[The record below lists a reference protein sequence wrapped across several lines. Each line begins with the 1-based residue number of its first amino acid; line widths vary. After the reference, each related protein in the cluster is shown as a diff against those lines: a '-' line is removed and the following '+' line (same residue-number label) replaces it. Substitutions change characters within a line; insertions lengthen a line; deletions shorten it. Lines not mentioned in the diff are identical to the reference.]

1 MPTQRPGGGLSSAV
15 GPRHRGKET
24 RARLLLAALN
34 MAAALESEV
43 KAIESE
49 VKAVVNKVKEKET
62 LAATSGRRAD
72 GLFSHATR

>member
-1 MPTQRPGGGLSSAV
+1 
-15 GPRHRGKET
+15 
-24 RARLLLAALN
+24 